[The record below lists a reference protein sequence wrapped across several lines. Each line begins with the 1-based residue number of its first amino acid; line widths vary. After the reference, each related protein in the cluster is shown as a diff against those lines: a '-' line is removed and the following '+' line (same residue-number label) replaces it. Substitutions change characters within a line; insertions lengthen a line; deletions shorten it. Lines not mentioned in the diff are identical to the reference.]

1 MDESFAQPLRS
12 PAVSLVDTD
21 PEALE
26 AAEDMMGEQFS
37 WLAALLNHF
46 ADKRG
51 FDAVC
56 KVTEPS
62 SNPQIQKRMN
72 ECSRWLG
79 ALGRATHQKSFFKRA
94 FLAKRG

>member
-1 MDESFAQPLRS
+1 MKRSMGVYPCTIKSELLAQPMDESFAQPLRS
-12 PAVSLVDTD
+12 PAVSLVETD

-56 KVTEPS
+56 KVIEPS
-62 SNPQIQKRMN
+62 SSPQSQKRIN
-72 ECSRWLG
+72 
-79 ALGRATHQKSFFKRA
+79 K
-94 FLAKRG
+94 